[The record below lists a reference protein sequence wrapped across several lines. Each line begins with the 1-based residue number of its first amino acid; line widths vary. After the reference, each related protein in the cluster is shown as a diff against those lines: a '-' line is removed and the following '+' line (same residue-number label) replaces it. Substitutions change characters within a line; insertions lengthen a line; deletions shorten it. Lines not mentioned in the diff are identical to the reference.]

1 MNYTCKMDNELNVL
15 EEKLSR
21 FIQMHMQL
29 KAENVELG
37 RQLEASR
44 EECRMLSEKI
54 DQTKAQLEDLIE
66 KIPGE
71 L

>member
-1 MNYTCKMDNELNVL
+1 MIYTCKMDNELNAL
-15 EEKLSR
+15 EEKLTR
-21 FIQMHMQL
+21 FIQLHMQL

-37 RQLEASR
+37 RELEASR
-44 EECRMLSEKI
+44 EECRLLSEKI
-54 DQTKAQLEDLIE
+54 DLTKAQLEKLIE

>member
-1 MNYTCKMDNELNVL
+1 MDNELNAL
-15 EEKLSR
+15 EEKLTR
-21 FIQMHMQL
+21 FIQLHMQL

-37 RQLEASR
+37 RELEASR
-44 EECRMLSEKI
+44 EECRLLSEKI
-54 DQTKAQLEDLIE
+54 DLTKAQLEKLIE